1 MKFIT
6 LKRTSLQNVGIEG
19 VLVILALVPIVFSY
33 AVLKRIAPSEL
44 WLFTALGS
52 SLSFLAAAYYIL
64 RKPDLGKIFA
74 ALASTGSVF
83 SMLPVLI
90 QSPEATLLSGLAYI
104 SSIYVLWNFR
114 PKRSFYNP
122 SDNNERLLQRTRGA
136 SFTLSIVSFLAF
148 FIFVSIDTLSSTCLL
163 LGGFLVLLLNLAWFI
178 KRTDSLI
185 SFGSILNFAAFF
197 FLGAAFFYDLVWVI
211 TVIIGL
217 ATWLFLPESTS
228 HHRDP
233 SDWWQPILN
242 HPARAT
248 FSTFFILCL
257 CGTFLLSL
265 PVASAGQQISLLDAA
280 FTSVSA
286 VCITGL
292 IVLDTPNDFSFIGQL
307 FILLLIQLGGL
318 GIMTIASV
326 FIHVLGR
333 RVSLKQEKIIAG
345 SVDSGKI
352 GIAESLFLII
362 KFTFVIELLG
372 ATILTFLFYNSGT
385 SISDACWKGIFTSIS
400 AFCNAGF
407 ALQSASLIPYQ
418 TNPAIINTIAFLII
432 CGGIAPAV
440 CLLVPDWLLGK
451 SVSIAP
457 KIALVT
463 TFFLLF
469 IGTFLFL
476 AFEWNNSLSH
486 LPLSAKFYNAWFQ
499 SATLRTAGFNSVE
512 LEKILNPTFLIM
524 LFMMFIGGSPGG
536 TAGGVKTTTLGV
548 IAITFWSCIMGEKDI
563 TINNRRI
570 AANTVFK
577 TMAIVTAGVLIL
589 SIVIL
594 MLLITQNISPKAII
608 FEVFSALGTVGL
620 SIGATSNL
628 DSMGKLII
636 MFTMFTG
643 RIGPVTLFTLLSRD
657 NSKDSS
663 QMLDAPINLT

>member
-19 VLVILALVPIVFSY
+19 VLIILALVPIVFSY
-33 AVLKRIAPSEL
+33 AVLKRFAPSEL

-90 QSPEATLLSGLAYI
+90 QSPEATLISGLAYI
-104 SSIYVLWNFR
+104 SSIYVLWNFK

-122 SDNNERLLQRTRGA
+122 SDNNERILQRTRGA
-136 SFTLSIVSFLAF
+136 GFTLSVVSFAAF
-148 FIFVSIDTLSSTCLL
+148 FIFVSIDTLSSSCLL
-163 LGGFLVLLLNLAWFI
+163 LGGFLVLSLNLAWFI
-178 KRTDSLI
+178 KRTNSLI

-197 FLGAAFFYDLVWVI
+197 FLGAAFFYELVWVI

-228 HHRDP
+228 YHRDP
-233 SDWWQPILN
+233 SDWWLPVLN

-248 FSTFFILCL
+248 FATFFILCL

-265 PVASAGQQISLLDAA
+265 PVASAGLQISLLDAA

-292 IVLDTPNDFSFIGQL
+292 IVLDTPNDFSFTGQL

-318 GIMTIASV
+318 GIMTIATV
-326 FIHVLGR
+326 FMQILGR

-345 SVDSGKI
+345 SLDSGGV
-352 GIAESLFLII
+352 GIAKSLLLII
-362 KFTFVIELLG
+362 KFTFIIEFLG
-372 ATILTFLFYNSGT
+372 AATLAFLFYNSGIT
-385 SISDACWKGIFTSIS
+385 AFDACWKGVFTSIS

-418 TNPAIINTIAFLII
+418 TNPAIINTVALLII

-440 CLLVPDWLLGK
+440 CLLVPAWVLGK
-451 SVSIAP
+451 PVPIAP
-457 KIALVT
+457 RIALVT
-463 TFFLLF
+463 TFYLLV
-469 IGTFLFL
+469 IGTFFFL

-499 SATLRTAGFNSVE
+499 SVTLRTAGFNSVE
-512 LEKILNPTFLIM
+512 LEKILNPTFLVM
-524 LFMMFIGGSPGG
+524 LFMMFVGGSPGG
-536 TAGGVKTTTLGV
+536 TAGGVKTTTIGV
-548 IAITFWSCIMGEKDI
+548 IAITFWSCIIGEKDI
-563 TINNRRI
+563 TIGNRKVTS
-570 AANTVFK
+570 NTVYK
-577 TMAIVTAGVLIL
+577 AIAIVTAGILIL
-589 SIVIL
+589 FLVIL
-594 MLLITQNISPKAII
+594 MLLITQSINAKSLI
-608 FEVFSALGTVGL
+608 FETFSALGTVGL
-620 SIGATSNL
+620 SIGATSCL

-657 NSKDSS
+657 QLKDGSK
-663 QMLDAPINLT
+663 MLDARINLT